1 MSNQPASQNIA
12 THRTES
18 VELSVVIP
26 LFNEELVVDELLK
39 RLLAT
44 ITNITD
50 SCEIIL
56 IDDGSTD
63 QTLTKLLLAQK
74 NEKRIRVV
82 QLSKNFGHQ
91 AAFTAG
97 LSIAKGDAIVML
109 DGDLQDPPEL
119 IKELYDKLQSDEVLD
134 VVYAK
139 RNSRK
144 EKASRGFLT
153 KVFHK
158 IFKKILRSESI
169 DNVGNFAIFRSTVK
183 DAILSYS
190 EKTRYLPG
198 IRVHVGF
205 NQDSIGFDR
214 DERFAGKT
222 KMSLSK
228 LFSLSLDAIF
238 SFSNFPIRLML
249 IIGIGGLVI
258 SFLGIIYILISK
270 ISGVAPF
277 GWSSTVMFILFFGS
291 LNLAF
296 MGILGEY
303 VHRIYK
309 ESQNRPLFIIKNI
322 IQD

>member
-1 MSNQPASQNIA
+1 MSDHNIHHPVA
-12 THRTES
+12 IS
-18 VELSVVIP
+18 AVVP
-26 LFNEELVVDELLK
+26 LFNEELVVDELLQ
-39 RLLAT
+39 RLSQALEAVNT
-44 ITNITD
+44 
-50 SCEIIL
+50 SFEIIL
-56 IDDGSTD
+56 VDDGSTD
-63 QTLTKLLLAQK
+63 QTLSKLLLAQK
-74 NEKRIRVV
+74 KERRIRVI

-97 LSIAKGDAIVML
+97 LSIASGEVVVML

-119 IKELYDKLQSDEVLD
+119 IPDFYDKLRTDADLD
-134 VVYAK
+134 VVYGK

-153 KVFHK
+153 RLFHK
-158 IFKKILRSESI
+158 IFKKIMRSESI
-169 DNVGNFAIFRSTVK
+169 DNVGNFAMFRGNVK
-183 DAILSYS
+183 DAVLTYS

-198 IRVHVGF
+198 IRMHVGF
-205 NQDSIGFDR
+205 RQVAILYDR

-249 IIGIGGLVI
+249 IIGVVGLLI

-270 ISGVAPF
+270 ISGIAPF

-291 LNLAF
+291 LQLAF

>member
-1 MSNQPASQNIA
+1 MTIA
-12 THRTES
+12 QG
-18 VELSVVIP
+18 
-26 LFNEELVVDELLK
+26 
-39 RLLAT
+39 AT
-44 ITNITD
+44 I
-50 SCEIIL
+50 
-56 IDDGSTD
+56 
-63 QTLTKLLLAQK
+63 A
-74 NEKRIRVV
+74 
-82 QLSKNFGHQ
+82 
-91 AAFTAG
+91 
-97 LSIAKGDAIVML
+97 ML

-119 IKELYDKLQSDEVLD
+119 IKHLYEKLQSNNDLD

-139 RNSRK
+139 RNSKK
-144 EKASRGFLT
+144 ETASRGILT
-153 KVFHK
+153 KLFHR

-169 DNVGNFAIFRSTVK
+169 DNVGNFAIFRSNVK
-183 DAILSYS
+183 EAMLSYA
-190 EKTRYLPG
+190 EKARYLPG

-205 NQDSIGFDR
+205 NQDSILYDR

-228 LFSLSLDAIF
+228 LFALSLDAIF

-249 IIGIGGLVI
+249 IIGLGGLVI

-291 LNLAF
+291 LQLAF